1 VEDSPTETRI
11 CFGETGA
18 QACELRYTKEFDEV
32 CIVLDHQAHVSPS
45 VGPLVVMV
53 KY

>member
-1 VEDSPTETRI
+1 VEDSPIETRT
-11 CFGETGA
+11 CVGETGA

-32 CIVLDHQAHVSPS
+32 RTVLDHQAHMSPS